1 MCCVRLSGFCFSWA
15 QQLFQRVLRDTP
27 FRAGHEIR
35 CGAQRQ
41 NNLLWVDLT
50 VSAKKKK
57 KIHEGKMLTTLS
69 LQKRKLTTLKINAC
83 LSLDVIPFL
92 WRLWK
97 IYKCDFKIIFCFF
110 VITPKPLSK
119 NHGSKGAVGV
129 VGMTPDHYTQL
140 VFNCQVVLWILKK
153 KKKKLQISISL
164 PLSLLQ
170 RCFST
175 VLLHLRKSSEN
186 WRLSSSVSTAGSQV
200 IRLFTWW

>member
-1 MCCVRLSGFCFSWA
+1 MWSTEAKQFTVSGFNCLSK
-15 QQLFQRVLRDTP
+15 
-27 FRAGHEIR
+27 
-35 CGAQRQ
+35 
-41 NNLLWVDLT
+41 
-50 VSAKKKK
+50 KKKK

-97 IYKCDFKIIFCFF
+97 IYKCDFKTIFCFF

-140 VFNCQVVLWILKK
+140 VFNCQVVLWILK

>member
-57 KIHEGKMLTTLS
+57 NKLHEGKMLTTLS

-97 IYKCDFKIIFCFF
+97 IYKCDFKTIFCFF

-119 NHGSKGAVGV
+119 NHGSKGVVGV
-129 VGMTPDHYTQL
+129 VGMTPDHYTHL
-140 VFNCQVVLWILKK
+140 VFNGQVVLWILKK
-153 KKKKLQISISL
+153 KKKVTDFHFPAPFIVTA
-164 PLSLLQ
+164 LLLY
-170 RCFST
+170 CST
-175 VLLHLRKSSEN
+175 SS
-186 WRLSSSVSTAGSQV
+186 
-200 IRLFTWW
+200 